1 MNNQKK
7 RKTTQKNKH
16 TSKHL
21 GISGQGV
28 FAWWDIASD
37 PTVPQAVSKTGTN
50 ALTPCPK
57 KIYSYSV
64 GACNKMLQTNQ
75 DFSAEVKE
83 HSSDFF
89 RSRNDANYIDSL
101 FGSVDSIK

>member
-28 FAWWDIASD
+28 FAWWDSGVRGIC
-37 PTVPQAVSKTGTN
+37 PTGTLP
-50 ALTPCPK
+50 LTPCPK